1 MYELSKSGP
10 LFIFIINGRR
20 WSYTLRGLVME
31 MSLRGFKLL
40 DIEDGIVG
48 LEIHGHK
55 RSFYGLNKTFMYSK

>member
-10 LFIFIINGRR
+10 LFIFVVHGRR
-20 WSYTLRGLVME
+20 MSFTLRGLVME
-31 MSLRGFKLL
+31 MSLQGFKLP
-40 DIEDGIVG
+40 DIEDGIVC